1 MKKIMIFIFTCILI
15 ATQAGYAQ
23 NFKPLSIPSFEIPVS
38 GQSVFQEN
46 KPSDDNNTDGKRKI
60 YVKVSSQ
67 RCADSLP
74 CEATVWAYSL
84 DLTTLYGPFI
94 VSCGETLEVEIDERE
109 WGVLVES
116 DYTVYVDVWTSVFD
130 D

>member
-1 MKKIMIFIFTCILI
+1 MIFMFACILI
-15 ATQAGYAQ
+15 AIQAGYAQ
-23 NFKPLSIPSFEIPVS
+23 NFKPLPIPSFESPVN

-46 KPSDDNNTDGKRKI
+46 NPSSKSNTKGKRKI

-67 RCADSLP
+67 RGVDSLA
-74 CEATVWAYSL
+74 CEATVWVYSL
-84 DLTTLYGPFI
+84 DHTTIYGPFI

-116 DYTVYVDVWTSVFD
+116 EFMVYVDVWTSVFEFVIQ
-130 D
+130 